1 MSLRGLIS
9 GVLSSMVHSSVY
21 PTALNTW
28 ENSTAEL
35 KRDVVPHHK
44 HKPCQNVTTTAS
56 VKAVAR
62 PVLILNT
69 TDAVA

>member
-9 GVLSSMVHSSVY
+9 GMQSSIVHSAAY
-21 PTALNTW
+21 PTALHTW
-28 ENSTAEL
+28 ENSTAKL

-44 HKPCQNVTTTAS
+44 QEPSQNVTATAS

-69 TDAVA
+69 TDTVA